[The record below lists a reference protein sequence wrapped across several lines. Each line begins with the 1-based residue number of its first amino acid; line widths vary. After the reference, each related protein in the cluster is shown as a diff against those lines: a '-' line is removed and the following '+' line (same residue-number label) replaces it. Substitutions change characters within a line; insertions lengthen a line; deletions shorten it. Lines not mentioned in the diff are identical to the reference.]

1 MPSEVSIVSGHESVE
16 ELRRQLTEAREQQAV
31 TAEILRI
38 ISSAPTDLPHVFAQ
52 IATSA
57 ARFCDAYDALILQVE
72 GELLQLVA
80 HHGPISTPSSFALSR
95 EISIGR
101 AVLDRRTIHIPDLQA
116 EIDEYPEGSDR
127 ARHLGIRT
135 VLNVP
140 LIRGGRAIGVI
151 GIRRTEVR
159 LFSDKQ
165 IVLLQIFA
173 DLAVIAIENMRLF
186 EEVQARTNELLSSR
200 LRQLKSFASSHTL
213 RQMFSRYLRPSCEG
227 RVLCAAESTQS
238 SHATMA

>member
-31 TAEILRI
+31 TAEILRV
-38 ISSAPTDLPHVFAQ
+38 ISSAPMTDLPHVFAQ

-80 HHGPISTPSSFALSR
+80 HHGPIFTPNSFALSR

-127 ARHLGIRT
+127 AQHLGVRT

-165 IVLLQIFA
+165 IVLLETFA
-173 DLAVIAIENMRLF
+173 DQAVIAIENMRLF
-186 EEVQARTNELLSSR
+186 EEGQARTNELDE
-200 LRQLKSFASSHTL
+200 TL
-213 RQMFSRYLRPSCEG
+213 R
-227 RVLCAAESTQS
+227 
-238 SHATMA
+238 